1 MATFP
6 ELEPATR
13 GYDFGQF
20 PLTEEPS
27 ISAGTVRFSHGDE
40 PQNYRL
46 TLGYVNLTDAEADLI
61 RQHYQGQ
68 GGGYLSFQLPA
79 IIWRGHSFSG
89 NVAAYLTRW
98 RYVET
103 PAEDHARGGYVN
115 VTVELGSDG
124 TAADEL
130 ALPPVYFLM
139 TAGAAT
145 GA

>member
-27 ISAGTVRFSHGDE
+27 ISAGTVRFGHGDE

-46 TLGYVNLTDAEADLI
+46 TLGYIDLADAEADLI

-89 NVAAYLTRW
+89 NVAPYLTSW

-115 VTVELGSDG
+115 VIVELGSDG

-130 ALPPVYFLM
+130 ALPPVYFILA
-139 TAGAAT
+139 AGAAT